1 MYVVV
6 GKCLDEEAARQ
17 REGASDRRKVREN
30 IPWGK
35 TRESEQRGKREN
47 ISQKTTS
54 KPRRAEE
61 DEREKGSAPIWPKI
75 GEATTILF
83 ICRLGHLTAPP

>member
-17 REGASDRRKVREN
+17 RERATDAKCAKTFPGGRRERA
-30 IPWGK
+30 
-35 TRESEQRGKREN
+35 REQRGKREN

-61 DEREKGSAPIWPKI
+61 EDREKGSAPIWPKI